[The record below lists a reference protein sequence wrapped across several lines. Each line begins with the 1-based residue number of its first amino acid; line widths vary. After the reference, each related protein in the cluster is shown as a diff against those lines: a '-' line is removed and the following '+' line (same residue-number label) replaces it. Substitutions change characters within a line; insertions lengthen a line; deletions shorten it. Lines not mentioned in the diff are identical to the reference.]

1 MQVSEEQ
8 RRALYERLREHLDE
22 ATATLL
28 LEVTVPANI
37 ELATRSDIRELRGE
51 LLLSLAEHGER
62 IGARFAAL
70 EQRFSGVEE
79 RIARVEERIAGVE
92 ERIAKVEERIA
103 SLEER
108 IAGIDERIAGV
119 DERLV
124 RVEASVLG
132 LDVSMKHRL
141 YKVVLPSIVSIQLV
155 LFGLSEFALR

>member
-103 SLEER
+103 
-108 IAGIDERIAGV
+108 GIDERIAGV

-124 RVEASVLG
+124 RIEASVLG